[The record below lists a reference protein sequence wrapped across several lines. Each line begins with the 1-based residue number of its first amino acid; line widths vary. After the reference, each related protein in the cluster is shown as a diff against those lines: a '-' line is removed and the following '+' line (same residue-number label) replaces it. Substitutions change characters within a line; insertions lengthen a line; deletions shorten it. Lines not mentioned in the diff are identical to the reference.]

1 MHKCLQEVEIFL
13 VIKKG
18 LSPSSLIIPFPTS
31 LSPGSGS
38 NCRAFRDLPRGML
51 SDPGMR
57 GSGPSTAGVL
67 LTWAMGISEVAATR
81 GFCFHWELGL

>member
-31 LSPGSGS
+31 LAPERVGVIAGHSGT
-38 NCRAFRDLPRGML
+38 CLEG
-51 SDPGMR
+51 
-57 GSGPSTAGVL
+57 
-67 LTWAMGISEVAATR
+67 
-81 GFCFHWELGL
+81 C